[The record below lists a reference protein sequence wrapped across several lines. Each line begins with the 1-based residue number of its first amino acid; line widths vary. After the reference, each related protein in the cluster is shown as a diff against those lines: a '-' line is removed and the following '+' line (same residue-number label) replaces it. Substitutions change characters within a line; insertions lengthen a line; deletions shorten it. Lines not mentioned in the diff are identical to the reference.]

1 MQILPARPCALFHT
15 HIVCRSIYKYMCI
28 CFYDIFAY
36 RYMLTIYV
44 IFVYVC
50 VFPLFFFSLKHANIC
65 LSVRLPEKEPYMSF
79 VLLLL
84 LLLLLMLFLLLLL
97 LLLLPVL
104 LL

>member
-1 MQILPARPCALFHT
+1 MQILPARPCALFHK
-15 HIVCRSIYKYMCI
+15 HIVCRFIYKYMCI
-28 CFYDIFAY
+28 GFHDIFAY
-36 RYMLTIYV
+36 RYMLTIYLC
-44 IFVYVC
+44 IC
-50 VFPLFFFSLKHANIC
+50 LCIPSFFFSLKHANIC